1 MTMPIKR
8 GTGNLLKEDVDA
20 LVNTVNTQGIMG
32 KGIALQFKKAWP
44 SMFKSYEAAC
54 KRGEVTIGRMH
65 VWETGSLTGPR
76 YVINF
81 PTKRHWRA
89 RSKIADIESGLHDL
103 TRVIRELGITSIA
116 IPPLGCGNG
125 GLDWREVEPR
135 MLRSLK
141 PLADTVDIR
150 IFAPMGA
157 PSAAEQPSHGPTPK
171 LTPARAALLALMR
184 EYERVTFEPPTLVEV
199 QKLAYFLQV
208 NGEALGLAFNPAV
221 YGPYADD
228 LRKSLRNMEGH
239 FIVGFGDGSLP
250 ITKAEPIRVKP
261 EIYDGLDEYISNH
274 PETGARV
281 NSVLGEI
288 EGFESTYGLELLAT
302 VHWIM
307 THDASAME
315 SSGAAHEGVHRWS
328 QRKSSLFTPQ
338 HVKSAWRVVH
348 ERGLTAAP

>member
-1 MTMPIKR
+1 MTMAITR
-8 GTGNLLKEDVDA
+8 GTGNLLTQDVDA

-44 SMFKSYEAAC
+44 AMFKSYEAAC
-54 KRGEVTIGRMH
+54 KRGEVTIGHMH
-65 VWETGSLTGPR
+65 VWETASITGPR
-76 YVINF
+76 YIINF

-89 RSKIADIESGLHDL
+89 RSKIADIESGLDSL

-141 PLADTVDIR
+141 PLTDTVDIR

-157 PSAAEQPSHGPTPK
+157 PSAAEQPSHESAPN

-184 EYERVTFEPPTLVEV
+184 EYERVTFEPPTLVEI
-199 QKLAYFLQV
+199 QKLAYFLQD
-208 NGEALGLAFNPAV
+208 NGEALGLVFSPAV
-221 YGPYADD
+221 YGPYADE

-239 FIVGFGDGSLP
+239 FIIGFGDGSLP
-250 ITKAEPIRVKP
+250 ITKAEQIRVKP
-261 EIYDGLDEYISNH
+261 EIYEELDKYIANH
-274 PETGARV
+274 PETNARI
-281 NSVLGEI
+281 NSVLGKI

-307 THDASAME
+307 THDAIAMTH
-315 SSGAAHEGVHRWS
+315 SGAAHDGVHRWS
-328 QRKSSLFTPQ
+328 QRKSSLFTSQ
-338 HVKSAWRVVH
+338 HVKSAWQAVH
-348 ERGLTAAP
+348 ERHAFR